1 MAAGDGGGATESTDS
16 RVCRALERLKSGDG
30 TAKNNLL
37 AFAQGQLQRM
47 ARKMLHGTS
56 FVVVRRWEQTDDVL
70 QGTLVRLS
78 RTIDQIPINSPK
90 DFFKLAATNIRWELQ
105 TLRDKLNAKKA
116 DARWYQSDVQADHK
130 GGPPAHGNIADRAEA
145 RNDGFMLVSR
155 LLDEIETISEDDRE
169 MIDLVIID
177 GLTRKEAADT
187 MGLALA
193 TFNRRYRDA
202 CTRLGEKLGDMDPP
216 AP

>member
-1 MAAGDGGGATESTDS
+1 
-16 RVCRALERLKSGDG
+16 
-30 TAKNNLL
+30 
-37 AFAQGQLQRM
+37 M
-47 ARKMLHGTS
+47 ARKMLHGTN

-70 QGTLVRLS
+70 QGTLIRLS
-78 RTIDQIPINSPK
+78 RTIDQVPINSPK

-116 DARWYQSDVQADHK
+116 DARWYQSDVHPDHK
-130 GGPPAHGNIADRAEA
+130 GGPPAHGNIADRAET
-145 RNDGFMLVSR
+145 RNDGFMQVSR

-177 GLTRKEAADT
+177 GLTRQEAADT